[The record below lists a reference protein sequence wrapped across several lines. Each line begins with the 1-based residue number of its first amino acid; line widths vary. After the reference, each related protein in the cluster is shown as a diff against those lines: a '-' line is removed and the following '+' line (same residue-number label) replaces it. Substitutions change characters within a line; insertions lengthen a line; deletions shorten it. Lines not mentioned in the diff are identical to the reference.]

1 MVETKA
7 GASGTIAAEYVAR
20 SEPDGCRLLVTI
32 PGLFKILPFMMEN
45 IRVHAR
51 DFVPIRQIADAPTLL
66 PCDPQLPARNAREFV
81 RLVQKDSALNLA
93 SAAASRAQVCLV
105 CGWVYEEAKGDPD
118 HCVPPGSRWEDVP
131 DDWCCPECGVD
142 KTEFR
147 MLEP

>member
-1 MVETKA
+1 MVETKV

-51 DFVPIRQIADAPTLL
+51 DFAPIGKIAEAATLL